1 MINTS
6 HGENLQV
13 RGSIEDGF
21 YVENLFQTYIETMDE
36 LLTILEEG
44 LNEEISRIKE
54 KNTKHSIFSS
64 I

>member
-1 MINTS
+1 M
-6 HGENLQV
+6 

-44 LNEEISRIKE
+44 PIGK
-54 KNTKHSIFSS
+54 THF
-64 I
+64 